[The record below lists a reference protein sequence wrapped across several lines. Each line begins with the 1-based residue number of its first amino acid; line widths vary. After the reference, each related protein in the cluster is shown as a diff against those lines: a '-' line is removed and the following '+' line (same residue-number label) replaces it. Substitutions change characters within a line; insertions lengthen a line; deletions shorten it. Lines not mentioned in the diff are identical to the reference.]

1 MANYGDPYSNNRY
14 QDYNTPYYSN
24 QDYDTTGPAY
34 DPYRPGHNVHFQD
47 DATKEEERPPTPPSK
62 FEDGDATTPSR
73 QRSTRTVAGS
83 KSLKKNDSL
92 RVSVAPVRKH
102 WNGFEHG
109 EFTPVTRKGWS
120 WPGVWVTALTPFPAY
135 APPPSD
141 LFVNRC
147 TASPTAALAYGLLVD
162 DHHYNPTPWAY
173 YGSLSYTLT
182 TTTAFWR
189 CDGFTHAWLSENTAI
204 AIRIVLSLALWIRP
218 PAVTIGDV
226 ITHNTTGS
234 LSGADGLTIN
244 LSVNISVN
252 NPNYFTVD
260 FSRIKAEIFYPINDV
275 PMGGGEAE
283 NIEIK
288 SRELTEFTFPF
299 ALRYRSS
306 DDPENKVF
314 VDLGSKCGIGG
325 GPRSDITVKYKITV
339 GIRFLVVVVSP
350 VIQNTFRF
358 ACPSGLSVGGLIS
371 GS

>member
-1 MANYGDPYSNNRY
+1 MAPY
-14 QDYNTPYYSN
+14 
-24 QDYDTTGPAY
+24 
-34 DPYRPGHNVHFQD
+34 
-47 DATKEEERPPTPPSK
+47 PTHS
-62 FEDGDATTPSR
+62 
-73 QRSTRTVAGS
+73 
-83 KSLKKNDSL
+83 
-92 RVSVAPVRKH
+92 
-102 WNGFEHG
+102 
-109 EFTPVTRKGWS
+109 
-120 WPGVWVTALTPFPAY
+120 
-135 APPPSD
+135 PPPLPSGAA
-141 LFVNRC
+141 
-147 TASPTAALAYGLLVD
+147 TASPMPGFPKIPQSPYGRKTAKNLKAYRYDARGALWSKGSRARCCGRFFCCTIMLAVLVIV
-162 DHHYNPTPWAY
+162 
-173 YGSLSYTLT
+173 S
-182 TTTAFWR
+182 
-189 CDGFTHAWLSENTAI
+189 
-204 AIRIVLSLALWIRP
+204 IVLSLALWIRP

-260 FSRIKAEIFYPINDV
+260 FRRIKAEIFYPINDV